1 MADVRMIQPGREGV
15 SSVEAPRGEVH
26 HYVLTGDEQ
35 RPYRWRVRAPSYNN
49 LQCIPAL
56 LENMSIADAPISV
69 GSVDPC
75 FSCTE
80 RVTVLDQKTGQLRIY
95 TQDELLKQFNER
107 R

>member
-1 MADVRMIQPGREGV
+1 MTEVKSIPPDRVG
-15 SSVEAPRGEVH
+15 STSVEAPRGEVH
-26 HYVLTGDEQ
+26 HYVMTGEGQ
-35 RPYRWRVRAPSYNN
+35 RPFRWRVRAPSYNN

-80 RVTVLDQKTGQLRIY
+80 RVTVIDKASGRLQVY
-95 TQDELLKQFNER
+95 TQDELLKQFNQR
-107 R
+107 W